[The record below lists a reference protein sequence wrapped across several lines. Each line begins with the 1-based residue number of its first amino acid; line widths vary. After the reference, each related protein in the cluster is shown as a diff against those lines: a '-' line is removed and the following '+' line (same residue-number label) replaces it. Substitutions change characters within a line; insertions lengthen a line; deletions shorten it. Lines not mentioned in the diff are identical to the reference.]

1 MIGNDAIS
9 PKILKLTVIA
19 LAELVT
25 VIALAE
31 PILSQTAK
39 FFISKR
45 CFPPSDLKS
54 SPFIEVNKIMTLEII
69 SPFPFFSH
77 SPKY

>member
-45 CFPPSDLKS
+45 CFPPK
-54 SPFIEVNKIMTLEII
+54 
-69 SPFPFFSH
+69 
-77 SPKY
+77 